1 MGSFFG
7 ENLRTLRKLKDMK
20 LSEIAD
26 FTGFSQSQWN
36 NWELG
41 NAFPKFLDLVHISEL
56 FGISESDLIHSD
68 LEKCY
73 LNGDFPNNSKNGKSV
88 PNMLPNMLPNDAKTT
103 PKGTPNNTPNVKN
116 EAEKEVITP
125 FKKALNVYDLDSKA
139 AAGMALLLDDGDKLK
154 TAPNLYL
161 PSIGTGM
168 HIRIPIS
175 GDSMDK
181 TIKNGDKVV
190 AVRVLEENSF
200 RDGDVYVIMT
210 TDNEVL
216 CKRVYRDGKHLE
228 LISDNE
234 NYAPLKLHHNKVLAI
249 FRVKEV
255 HSTDLRPY
263 STDIRREMAKMGH
276 EIALIKQQLSKK

>member
-1 MGSFFG
+1 MANFFPKNLAKLRENKQLTQAETATALVLNRSTYANYENGVTEPDFLTIERICLFFG
-7 ENLRTLRKLKDMK
+7 MDAGTLLFTDITEGNLSDKIQDSKK
-20 LSEIAD
+20 NAD
-26 FTGFSQSQWN
+26 GN
-36 NWELG
+36 PNGKGLG
-41 NAFPKFLDLVHISEL
+41 N
-56 FGISESDLIHSD
+56 
-68 LEKCY
+68 
-73 LNGDFPNNSKNGKSV
+73 
-88 PNMLPNMLPNDAKTT
+88 PNDK
-103 PKGTPNNTPNVKN
+103 KGT
-116 EAEKEVITP
+116 EKEVITP

-190 AVRVLEENSF
+190 AVRVLEETSF

-210 TDNEVL
+210 NDNEVL
-216 CKRVYRDGKHLE
+216 CKRVYRDGKYLE

-276 EIALIKQQLSKK
+276 EIALIRQQLSKK